1 MKRLFFL
8 AILLGVV
15 LQMTAQVNNL
25 RQPAFLKKGDKVA
38 MISPSYTQDIAVV
51 RKAADII
58 RGWGLVPVF
67 GENVEKVYAAKFAG
81 TPEQRAHD
89 LRWALEDESI
99 KAIICNRGGY
109 GAIHN
114 ADYIPLDIYRQHP
127 KWLVGFSDITTL
139 HSFEA
144 TAGVMS
150 LHATMP
156 KEIAETGGTDLSSTM
171 LKDLLFG
178 NVPEY
183 HISAHPM
190 NISGHAEGTLVG
202 GNLCV
207 LSALGGSSWDA
218 TNLDNII
225 LFIEDV
231 GENMRNIDRL
241 FNTLRVRG
249 VFSRV
254 KGVIIGEFSD
264 AKADI
269 DFPSV
274 EAMLR
279 PYVLKYNIPLC
290 CGFPVGHGDTNL
302 PLIHGANLSL
312 DVSEEGSVLKFH
324 VEGQPYR
331 LFYPQ

>member
-1 MKRLFFL
+1 MKRFTFLAFFL
-8 AILLGVV
+8 GAAFLLH
-15 LQMTAQVNNL
+15 AQVNNL

-38 MISPSYTQDIAVV
+38 MISPSYTLDMAEV
-51 RKAADII
+51 RKATEII
-58 RGWGLVPVF
+58 SGWGLVPVI
-67 GENVEKVYAAKFAG
+67 GPNADKLYAGKFAG

-89 LRWALEDESI
+89 LQWALEDPDI
-99 KAIICNRGGY
+99 KAVICNRGGY

-114 ADYIPLDIYRQHP
+114 ADYISFDTYSQHP

-144 TAGVMS
+144 VAGVMS

-156 KEIAETGGTDLSSTM
+156 MEIAETGGTDLSSAM

-178 NVPEY
+178 KVPEY
-183 HISAHPM
+183 HIAAHPM
-190 NISGHAEGTLVG
+190 NILGHAEGTLVG

-249 VFSRV
+249 VFNRV

-264 AKADI
+264 ARADI
-269 DFPSV
+269 NFPSV

-290 CGFPVGHGDTNL
+290 CGLPVGHGDTNL
-302 PLIHGANLSL
+302 PLIHGADLSL
-312 DVSEEGSVLKFH
+312 DVTTEGAVLRFM
-324 VEGQPYR
+324 VQGQQYK
-331 LFYPQ
+331 LWCPQ